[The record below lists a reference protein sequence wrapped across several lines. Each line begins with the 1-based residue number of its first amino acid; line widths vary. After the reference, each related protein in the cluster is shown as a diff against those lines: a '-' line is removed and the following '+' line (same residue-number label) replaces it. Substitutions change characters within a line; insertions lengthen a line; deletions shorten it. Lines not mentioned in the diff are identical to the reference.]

1 MGQPARSFRLNPLHR
16 LWRLLPAQRRRQA
29 LARLTAL
36 LAPHP
41 TAPPAQ
47 PAQGLA
53 VAGELSRASGLGEV
67 ARLMLRGAE
76 RLGLSAW
83 PLDIGPLVGGSDM
96 ESFASAGTPPPGTPL
111 VLHVNAPMLPM
122 ALMRLG
128 RAKIRGRRVIG
139 YWSWELPVVSPDW
152 HAGVPFVHEVW
163 APSAF
168 TAAAL
173 EPLLPGR
180 VRIVRPPLAEAP
192 PTPAHLGR
200 MDFGL
205 PDDAVVVTVAFNL
218 ASSFERKNPIAAV
231 RAFQAAF
238 GDRRDRLLLLKVGN
252 PDHFPADFQ
261 RLEAAI
267 AGLGNV
273 RIETRVFPPA
283 DHFALLAASDI
294 VLSLHRS
301 EGLGLVPAEAM
312 LLRKPVVATG
322 WSGNMDFMDEDSAAL
337 VPFRM
342 KPPNDPRGVLQ
353 AEGALWAD
361 PDVDAAAACL
371 RRLADDPAARAGL
384 GESGYRMAVSRFGL
398 GSLAEA
404 LRGIGLQVNE
414 GG

>member
-1 MGQPARSFRLNPLHR
+1 MGQPAKSFRPNPLHR

-29 LARLTAL
+29 LAHLTAL
-36 LAPHP
+36 LAPRP
-41 TAPPAQ
+41 GAPPSE
-47 PAQGLA
+47 PARGLA

-67 ARLMLRGAE
+67 GRLMLRGAE
-76 RLGLSAW
+76 RLGLPTW
-83 PLDIGPLVGGSDM
+83 PLDIGPPVGGSDM
-96 ESFASAGTPPPGTPL
+96 ETVASRGTPAPGAPL
-111 VLHVNAPMLPM
+111 VLHVNAPVLPM

-128 RAKIRGRRVIG
+128 RAAIRGRQVIG

-152 HAGVPFVHEVW
+152 RAGVPFVHEVW

-173 EPLLPGR
+173 ESLLPGR
-180 VRIVRPPLAEAP
+180 VRVVRPPLAEAP
-192 PTPAHLGR
+192 PCPARLSR
-200 MDFGL
+200 ADFGL

-231 RAFQAAF
+231 QAFQAAF
-238 GDRRDRLLLLKVGN
+238 GDRRDRLLLMKVGN

-261 RLEAAI
+261 RLQSATG
-267 AGLGNV
+267 GLSNV

-312 LLRKPVVATG
+312 FLRKPVVATG
-322 WSGNMDFMDEDSAAL
+322 WSGNMDFMDHDSAAL

-342 KPPNDPRGVLQ
+342 TPPRDPRGVLQ
-353 AEGALWAD
+353 AAGAVWAD
-361 PDVDAAAACL
+361 PDIDAAAGHL
-371 RRLADDPAARAGL
+371 QRLADDRSARIEL
-384 GESGYRMAVSRFGL
+384 GERGYRMAVSRFGL

-404 LRGIGLQVNE
+404 LGGIGQQVADIR
-414 GG
+414 